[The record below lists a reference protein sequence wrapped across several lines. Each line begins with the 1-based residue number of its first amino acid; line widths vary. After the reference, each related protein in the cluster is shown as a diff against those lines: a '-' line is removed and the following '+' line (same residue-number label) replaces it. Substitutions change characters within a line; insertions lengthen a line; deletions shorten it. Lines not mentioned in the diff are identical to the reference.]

1 MLYIVTDWVAW
12 SVGLTISQSVTL
24 VSPEKNGWTDRDAV
38 WVEDLGGPRESCI
51 RWGSRYFF
59 GRGNF
64 GEKKCPLYVWSL
76 FCHEQCKNGG
86 ADRFAVW
93 IVDSGW
99 PKKAQVQLYSPS
111 SANVPSREGTL
122 APPGEYISTV
132 CLRRRCSLMSNHF
145 DHLLSPVYTIQPV
158 VKPVWQPGKMFVYT
172 IQLVVKPV
180 WQTAVSC
187 IQPVVKPGC
196 KTGLTNT
203 VLTTGCIV

>member
-99 PKKAQVQLYSPS
+99 PKKAQVQLYSQGG
-111 SANVPSREGTL
+111 ANVPPWEGTL
-122 APPGEYISTV
+122 APPSECDWTI
-132 CLRRRCSLMSNHF
+132 CLSVMRSYVK
-145 DHLLSPVYTIQPV
+145 LLWP
-158 VKPVWQPGKMFVYT
+158 
-172 IQLVVKPV
+172 LVVIIVIIILKLFIN
-180 WQTAVSC
+180 
-187 IQPVVKPGC
+187 IQYLKNANHIITCHQNNCGC
-196 KTGLTNT
+196 TCSIKWL
-203 VLTTGCIV
+203 VRL